1 MPGSIL
7 FRDKLDPET
16 AIFSDVQ
23 EVPRYI
29 YIYTY
34 PDIYI
39 YIPLYIYIYPETA
52 IFSDVQEVGPPS
64 PLQTR
69 ISSERLDR
77 FRSSSV
83 LSLGWGCCEYW
94 CFRWGGAA
102 ANISALVGVG
112 LLRILVHSVKHG
124 DAATLGPA
132 RDIFN
137 GLPEHGCLEHPCFSI
152 RAQFNSP
159 YSAKQSMLSRRRRRR
174 RPIWHTS
181 SSPLPQIA
189 TGGGG
194 VATVYHHVA
203 WIAT

>member
-112 LLRILVHSVKHG
+112 LLIFTAMQERV
-124 DAATLGPA
+124 DRA
-132 RDIFN
+132 RDILN
-137 GLPEHGCLEHPCFSI
+137 GLPEHGCSVVGAAVAVRYGTP
-152 RAQFNSP
+152 
-159 YSAKQSMLSRRRRRR
+159 RRRRCLRSPRAAAALQRCIITLPGLRR
-174 RPIWHTS
+174 D
-181 SSPLPQIA
+181 
-189 TGGGG
+189 
-194 VATVYHHVA
+194 
-203 WIAT
+203 